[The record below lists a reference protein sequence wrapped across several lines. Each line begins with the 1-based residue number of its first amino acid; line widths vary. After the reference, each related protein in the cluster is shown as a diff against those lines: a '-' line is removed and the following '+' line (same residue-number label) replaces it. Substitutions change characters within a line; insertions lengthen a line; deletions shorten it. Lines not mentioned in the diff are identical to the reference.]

1 MGEALWVS
9 LLVLPQPSFRKYRC
23 GFEYPLTFLG
33 LQTGAMLTVRCT
45 GKDFVQAKPPENPG
59 SAHTV
64 ITTLAVPTLLP
75 EEAFGYINGH
85 LDHRGFFSPLTSEGH
100 CYTSIFF
107 WVEVVFTTGSV
118 TAIKVQTHNP
128 TC

>member
-1 MGEALWVS
+1 MVFS
-9 LLVLPQPSFRKYRC
+9 
-23 GFEYPLTFLG
+23 FLG
-33 LQTGAMLTVRCT
+33 LQTGAMLTVRCA